1 MQGQVTVAPGM
12 FAGNTFAIQDDTG
25 GIYVYAGTY
34 ALPTMALGD
43 TGLVTGT
50 LKLYNG
56 LLEVDPVTG
65 IVNLGAGTV
74 PDPTPATTGNVDP
87 TQGLL
92 IEVSGTATWPTTSP
106 APGTANWTFTI
117 NDGSGQV
124 AVFVDKDTQID
135 MRKPYQPGGNDRS
148 RLQRQLQ
155 CPADHAPHAIRY
167 CGGSRADL
175 HHRQIRPRLGGGK
188 RRLHLH
194 PRRHQRDRCRALQR
208 RHHR

>member
-43 TGLVTGT
+43 TVLVTGT

-74 PDPTPATTGNVDP
+74 PDPRQPRPA
-87 TQGLL
+87 
-92 IEVSGTATWPTTSP
+92 
-106 APGTANWTFTI
+106 
-117 NDGSGQV
+117 
-124 AVFVDKDTQID
+124 
-135 MRKPYQPGGNDRS
+135 M
-148 RLQRQLQ
+148 
-155 CPADHAPHAIRY
+155 
-167 CGGSRADL
+167 
-175 HHRQIRPRLGGGK
+175 
-188 RRLHLH
+188 
-194 PRRHQRDRCRALQR
+194 
-208 RHHR
+208 